1 MSNTF
6 RREITKTITKSFL
19 NVAARVVFTTKAA
32 FSGRQKD
39 VLPTTSKS
47 NLIYEFTCCCGQAYV
62 GKTTQCLSERIKQH
76 IPAKILTDPPV
87 LKKNKADSAITRH
100 LKESTACLQP
110 DVTKK
115 FKILAQAR
123 HQRHLDVLEAIFI
136 KNKKPTLCN
145 QKEHVRALS
154 LLH

>member
-6 RREITKTITKSFL
+6 RREITKTITKSFP

-32 FSGRQKD
+32 FSGRQDD

-62 GKTTQCLSERIKQH
+62 GKTTNIL
-76 IPAKILTDPPV
+76 AKILTDPPV

-100 LKESTACLQP
+100 FKQSTVCLQP
-110 DVTKK
+110 NVTKQ
-115 FKILAQAR
+115 FKILAQTS
-123 HQRHLDVLEAIFI
+123 HQRHLDILEAIFI